1 MGKPRPNYTQLASDL
16 LRGNWLL
23 SGAAGFLPAVMG
35 FLNRQVVELPDLAEE
50 PRFYADGGEAVSDDS
65 GTAVRTVKTVAVIP
79 LHGAMTKYD
88 TCTSYGTTYIGRRV
102 VEAARGEDVAAVV
115 LDIDSGGGASNSV
128 APIVEAIRAVRA
140 MGKPVL
146 AHCDMVASAAYW
158 VASQCDA
165 IYMDNRI
172 SRAGSIGALA
182 RVVDDRAQDP
192 QTGWKIIEIYPP
204 ESSDKNRAYRD
215 ALDGDYK
222 AMEKELSVLVSA
234 FRDAVTS
241 ARAQVKADA
250 PGVMT
255 GALFYSGDAVRNGL
269 ADGVKTLQ
277 EVVEIAFALAD
288 IDDDINQTV

>member
-16 LRGNWLL
+16 MRGNWLL
-23 SGAAGFLPAVMG
+23 SGAAGFLPVVIG
-35 FLNRQVVELPDLAEE
+35 FLNRQSMELPDLADE
-50 PRFYADGGEAVSDDS
+50 PRFYADGGQSVSDDP
-65 GTAVRTVKTVAVIP
+65 GTAARTVKTVAVIP

-88 TCTSYGTTYIGRRV
+88 TCTSYGTSYIGRRM
-102 VEAARGEDVAAVV
+102 VEAAGQEDVAAVV
-115 LDIDSGGGASNSV
+115 LDIDSGGGACNSV
-128 APIVEAIRAVRA
+128 APLVEAVRAVRA

-146 AHCDMVASAAYW
+146 AHCDAALSAAYW

-165 IYMDNRI
+165 VYMDNPL
-172 SRAGSIGALA
+172 SSAGSIGAYA

-204 ESSDKNRAYRD
+204 ESADKNRAYRE
-215 ALDGDYK
+215 AIDGDSS
-222 AMEKELSVLVSA
+222 AMERELSVLVGM

-241 ARAQVKADA
+241 ARPQVKADA

-255 GALFYSGDAVRNGL
+255 GADFLAGAAVANGL

-288 IDDDINQTV
+288 TDDI

>member
-16 LRGNWLL
+16 MRGNWLL
-23 SGAAGFLPAVMG
+23 SGAAGFLPVVIG
-35 FLNRQVVELPDLAEE
+35 FLNRQSMELPDLADE
-50 PRFYADGGEAVSDDS
+50 PRFYADGGQSVSDDP
-65 GTAVRTVKTVAVIP
+65 GTAARTVKTVAVIP

-88 TCTSYGTTYIGRRV
+88 TCTSYGTSYIGRRM
-102 VEAARGEDVAAVV
+102 VEAAGQEDVAAVV
-115 LDIDSGGGASNSV
+115 LDIDSGGGACNSV
-128 APIVEAIRAVRA
+128 APLVEAVRAVRA
-140 MGKPVL
+140 AGKPVL
-146 AHCDMVASAAYW
+146 AHCDAALSAAYW

-165 IYMDNRI
+165 VYMDNPL
-172 SRAGSIGALA
+172 SSAGSIGAYA

-204 ESSDKNRAYRD
+204 ESADKNRAYRE
-215 ALDGDYK
+215 AIDGDSS
-222 AMEKELSVLVSA
+222 AMERELSVLVGM

-241 ARAQVKADA
+241 ARPQVKADA

-255 GALFYSGDAVRNGL
+255 GADFLAGAAVANGL

-288 IDDDINQTV
+288 TDDI

>member
-16 LRGNWLL
+16 MRGNWLL
-23 SGAAGFLPAVMG
+23 SGAAGFLPVVIG
-35 FLNRQVVELPDLAEE
+35 FLNRQSMELPDLADE
-50 PRFYADGGEAVSDDS
+50 PRFYADGGQSVSDDP
-65 GTAVRTVKTVAVIP
+65 GTAARTVKTVAVIP

-88 TCTSYGTTYIGRRV
+88 TCTSYGTSYIGRRM
-102 VEAARGEDVAAVV
+102 VEAAGSEDVAAVV
-115 LDIDSGGGASNSV
+115 LDIDSGGGACNSV
-128 APIVEAIRAVRA
+128 APLVEAVRAVRA
-140 MGKPVL
+140 AGKPVL
-146 AHCDMVASAAYW
+146 AHCDAALSAAYW

-165 IYMDNRI
+165 VYMDNPL
-172 SRAGSIGALA
+172 SSAGSIGAYA

-204 ESSDKNRAYRD
+204 ESADKNRAYRE
-215 ALDGDYK
+215 AIDGDSS
-222 AMEKELSVLVSA
+222 AMERELSVLVGM

-241 ARAQVKADA
+241 ARPQVKADA

-255 GALFYSGDAVRNGL
+255 GADFLAGAAVANGL

-288 IDDDINQTV
+288 TDDI

>member
-16 LRGNWLL
+16 LRGDWLL

-50 PRFYADGGEAVSDDS
+50 PRFYADGVETVANDNGA
-65 GTAVRTVKTVAVIP
+65 AVRSVKKVAVIP

-88 TCTSYGTTYIGRRV
+88 TCTSYGTSYIGRRV
-102 VEAARGEDVAAVV
+102 VEAAGCEDVAAVV

-128 APIVEAIRAVRA
+128 APVVEAIRAVRA
-140 MGKPVL
+140 LGKPVL
-146 AHCDMVASAAYW
+146 AHCDAALSAAYW

-165 IYMDNRI
+165 VYMDNPL
-172 SRAGSIGALA
+172 SRAGSIGAYA

-192 QTGWKIIEIYPP
+192 QTGWKIIEVYPP
-204 ESSDKNRAYRD
+204 ESSDKNRSYRE
-215 ALDGDYK
+215 AIDGETG
-222 AMEKELSVLVSA
+222 AMERELSVLVGA

-241 ARAQVKADA
+241 ARPQVKADA
-250 PGVMT
+250 QGVMT
-255 GALFYSGDAVRNGL
+255 GAEFLAGDAVANGL
-269 ADGVKTLQ
+269 ADGVKTLK

-288 IDDDINQTV
+288 TDDDI

>member
-1 MGKPRPNYTQLASDL
+1 M
-16 LRGNWLL
+16 RGNWLL
-23 SGAAGFLPAVMG
+23 SGAAGFLPVVIG
-35 FLNRQVVELPDLAEE
+35 FLNRQSMELPDLADE
-50 PRFYADGGEAVSDDS
+50 PRFYADGGQSVSDDP
-65 GTAVRTVKTVAVIP
+65 GTAARTVKTVAVIP

-88 TCTSYGTTYIGRRV
+88 TCTSYGTSYIGRRM
-102 VEAARGEDVAAVV
+102 VEAAGQEDVAAVV
-115 LDIDSGGGASNSV
+115 LDIDSGGGACNSV
-128 APIVEAIRAVRA
+128 APLVEAVRAVRA

-146 AHCDMVASAAYW
+146 AHCDAALSAAYW

-165 IYMDNRI
+165 VYMDNPL
-172 SRAGSIGALA
+172 SSAGSIGAYA

-204 ESSDKNRAYRD
+204 ESADKNRAYRE
-215 ALDGDYK
+215 AIDGDSS
-222 AMEKELSVLVSA
+222 AMERELSVLVGM

-241 ARAQVKADA
+241 ARPQVKADA

-255 GALFYSGDAVRNGL
+255 GADFLAGAAVANGL

-288 IDDDINQTV
+288 TDDI